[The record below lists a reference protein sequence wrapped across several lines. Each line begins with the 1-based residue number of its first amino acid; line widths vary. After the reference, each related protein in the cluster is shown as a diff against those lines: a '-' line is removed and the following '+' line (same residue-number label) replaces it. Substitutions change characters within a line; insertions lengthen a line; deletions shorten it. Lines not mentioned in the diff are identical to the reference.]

1 MSQKWITRYC
11 IHSTWNIRLIM
22 GNNKGSWWE
31 WWEGMM
37 GDDEGQQA
45 NIGEWLA
52 MVGDNKGCQKNGKWW
67 AKGEG

>member
-1 MSQKWITRYC
+1 
-11 IHSTWNIRLIM
+11 M

>member
-1 MSQKWITRYC
+1 M
-11 IHSTWNIRLIM
+11 M
-22 GNNKGSWWE
+22 GMMD

-52 MVGDNKGCQKNGKWW
+52 MVGDNKGCQKKWEMV
-67 AKGEG
+67 G